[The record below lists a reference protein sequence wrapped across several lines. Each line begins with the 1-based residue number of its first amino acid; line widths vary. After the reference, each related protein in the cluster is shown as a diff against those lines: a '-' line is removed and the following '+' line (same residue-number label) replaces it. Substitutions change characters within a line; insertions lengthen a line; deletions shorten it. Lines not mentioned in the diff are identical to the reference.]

1 MIPKIIHQIWIGPRP
16 APTKLMDTWREK
28 HPGFEYIRWSE
39 DEIKNRGLPL
49 SCPHRINEMEEMAG
63 KADIIRWEILY
74 HYGGIFLD
82 ADCICIEPF
91 NDVLTNLKAFVGW
104 ENEQCRKGLAAVG
117 TMAFPPK
124 HPLVRECIEWIQQND
139 CSVQRTKKRAWMLT
153 GPVLLSNMLN
163 TGKYPDVSVVPSYSF
178 LPEHFTGLQYNGHG
192 KVYAYQ
198 EWGSTKN
205 NYESMNELVLP
216 AKYLPPT
223 ESVSVLI
230 SSYNTNIKYIQACLE
245 SIKHQNGH
253 FHMEIVWINDGSDD
267 LHTQL
272 LKKALEHFEKTTRF
286 VTVVYS
292 ENEGNKGLG
301 YSMARGVE
309 TCTNEIIFRMDSDD
323 LMMQNRIQT
332 QLDFMKKTP
341 DCVLCGTQIQCFND
355 QQQAL
360 QRTNHPSIITLEE
373 YKKQPSHWFLNHPT
387 VCFKKSAILEV
398 GNYNDEIH
406 SMMEDFELWLRIL
419 KKYKKIYNI
428 PEVLLNYRIHDK
440 QLTYNGGE
448 RGGKY
453 WHDMRMGILSK
464 LNDE

>member
-1 MIPKIIHQIWIGPRP
+1 
-16 APTKLMDTWREK
+16 
-28 HPGFEYIRWSE
+28 
-39 DEIKNRGLPL
+39 
-49 SCPHRINEMEEMAG
+49 
-63 KADIIRWEILY
+63 
-74 HYGGIFLD
+74 
-82 ADCICIEPF
+82 
-91 NDVLTNLKAFVGW
+91 
-104 ENEQCRKGLAAVG
+104 
-117 TMAFPPK
+117 
-124 HPLVRECIEWIQQND
+124 
-139 CSVQRTKKRAWMLT
+139 
-153 GPVLLSNMLN
+153 
-163 TGKYPDVSVVPSYSF
+163 
-178 LPEHFTGLQYNGHG
+178 
-192 KVYAYQ
+192 
-198 EWGSTKN
+198 
-205 NYESMNELVLP
+205 
-216 AKYLPPT
+216 
-223 ESVSVLI
+223 
-230 SSYNTNIKYIQACLE
+230 
-245 SIKHQNGH
+245 
-253 FHMEIVWINDGSDD
+253 MEIVWINDGSDD

-323 LMMQNRIQT
+323 LMMPNRIQT

-360 QRTNHPSIITLEE
+360 QRTNHPSIITLEV

-448 RGGKY
+448 KGGKY
-453 WHDMRMGILSK
+453 WHEKRIEMIKNIL
-464 LNDE
+464 